1 MTNTAFVATGS
12 GRTQRVLARYGELLT
27 LDDLAAILKYPSP
40 QAVRK
45 AHARGRLPVRLFRL
59 PNRRE
64 LFASTL
70 AVVAVLNQECKDGD
84 IPGQSGTMEDT
95 MT

>member
-1 MTNTAFVATGS
+1 MTNTAFIATGS

-45 AHARGRLPVRLFRL
+45 AYARGRLPVRLFRL

-84 IPGQSGTMEDT
+84 VPGQSGTTEAN

>member
-1 MTNTAFVATGS
+1 MTNTGTIATDV
-12 GRTQRVLARYGELLT
+12 GRTQRYLARYGDLLT

-45 AHARGRLPVRLFRL
+45 AHSRGRLPVNLFKL

-84 IPGQSGTMEDT
+84 MAGQIKTKEDN